1 MTRPGV
7 RRSLSKNI
15 TRSALSIA
23 LSMCV
28 AGGVQAQSAVG
39 SIFGSGQPGSTIA
52 IQSPQTGVS
61 RSATAAADGRFSFS
75 QLPPG
80 KYIIT
85 SNGLTREVEVKVGS
99 GAQVSLGSNATT
111 LDRVEVVGAQAF
123 NPIDVSSVE
132 STTVF
137 TADQMVSLP
146 VASDVSSVA
155 LLAPGA
161 VRGDSGLGAGNLAS
175 FGGSSVA
182 ENGYYI
188 NGFDVTNMRTFLS
201 FANLPFQSIG
211 QLQIKTGGYGAEYG
225 RSLGG
230 IVSIVTKAGS
240 NEWHYGGSVEWAP
253 DWGAAA
259 GKNVRERDP
268 DASDPLYQ
276 YRSDD
281 QFDSTIYSAYA
292 SGPIVKDRL
301 FFFAMVEGR
310 QETEDNFTR

>member
-161 VRGDSGLGAGNLAS
+161 VRA
-175 FGGSSVA
+175 
-182 ENGYYI
+182 
-188 NGFDVTNMRTFLS
+188 T
-201 FANLPFQSIG
+201 
-211 QLQIKTGGYGAEYG
+211 
-225 RSLGG
+225 
-230 IVSIVTKAGS
+230 AGS
-240 NEWHYGGSVEWAP
+240 VRAILPRSADRRWPRTATTSMASTSRTCARSCRSPICRSRALVSCRSRPAGMVQNTAARWAASSASSP
-253 DWGAAA
+253 RPAPTNGTTAAA
-259 GKNVRERDP
+259 WSGHRTGARRQVKTSANATPMRQTRCTNTAATISSTAP
-268 DASDPLYQ
+268 FTLRMPAA
-276 YRSDD
+276 RSSRTACSSL
-281 QFDSTIYSAYA
+281 QWWKAARKLKT
-292 SGPIVKDRL
+292 
-301 FFFAMVEGR
+301 
-310 QETEDNFTR
+310 TFTR